1 MPMPRTPIRFDA
13 LKEFSEVLFEIKNET
28 DRKKLALEYCELAKR
43 KNPRFDRQKFLADC
57 GLSD

>member
-28 DRKKLALEYCELAKR
+28 DRKKLALEYCKLAKQ
-43 KNPRFDRQKFLADC
+43 KNPRFDSQKFLADC

>member
-1 MPMPRTPIRFDA
+1 MPIPRLNIRFDE
-13 LKEFSEVLFEIKNET
+13 LKEFSAVLSKIQNET